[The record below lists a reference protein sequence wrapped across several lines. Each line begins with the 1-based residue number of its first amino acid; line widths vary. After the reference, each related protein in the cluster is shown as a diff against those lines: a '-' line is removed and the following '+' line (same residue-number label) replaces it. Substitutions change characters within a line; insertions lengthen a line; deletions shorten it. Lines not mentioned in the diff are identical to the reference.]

1 MTYIDAVV
9 LGIIEGLT
17 EFLPISSTAH
27 LILAGEVLGI
37 PSSEFLKSFDIAIQ
51 LGAICSVVVL
61 FARSFLDFE
70 VLKRLVIAF
79 VPTGVIGFLFYALV
93 KSFLLESIPT
103 IVFALA
109 LGGVALIVFEYFH
122 REETEETPVSAIS
135 LKHAFGIGIFQSLGM
150 IPGVSR
156 SGATIIGGL
165 LLGIPR
171 TTIVEFSFLLA
182 VPTMIA
188 ATGYDLFKNA
198 STFTLENISV
208 LAVGFVVSFVVAIL
222 AIKFLL
228 SYVRTHTFVSF
239 GIYRILAAAM
249 FWLILIV

>member
-1 MTYIDAVV
+1 MTYIYAVV

-51 LGAICSVVVL
+51 LGAICSVIVL

-70 VLKRLVIAF
+70 VLKRLAIAF
-79 VPTGVIGFLFYALV
+79 VPTG
-93 KSFLLESIPT
+93 
-103 IVFALA
+103 
-109 LGGVALIVFEYFH
+109 
-122 REETEETPVSAIS
+122 
-135 LKHAFGIGIFQSLGM
+135 
-150 IPGVSR
+150 
-156 SGATIIGGL
+156 
-165 LLGIPR
+165 
-171 TTIVEFSFLLA
+171 
-182 VPTMIA
+182 IA